1 MENETRTAAEKE
13 IQFIT
18 FTLGN
23 EKYAVEI
30 EKVKE
35 VILPIDTYPVPGMP
49 VQVRGVIN
57 LRGEIVPILEIA
69 SALGTAD
76 SSAGGEDKSRRIIII
91 DGEDGGVGFE
101 VDRVI
106 EVVKIAR
113 SVIKSDLGNVNINR
127 EVLDGIVQEENG
139 IILCINPERIIG
151 SFVDVAELKK
161 ADAPV

>member
-1 MENETRTAAEKE
+1 METETRTAAEQE

-57 LRGEIVPILEIA
+57 LRGEIVPILEIV
-69 SALGTAD
+69 SSLGISD
-76 SSAGGEDKSRRIIII
+76 NSAGSDEKSRRIIII
-91 DGEDGGVGFE
+91 DGEDGGIGFE

-106 EVVKIAR
+106 EVVRIPKSA
-113 SVIKSDLGNVNINR
+113 IKSDLGNVNINR
-127 EVLDGIVQEENG
+127 EVLDGIVQEQNG
-139 IILCINPERIIG
+139 IILCINPEKIIS
-151 SFVDVAELKK
+151 SFVDVAQLRK
-161 ADAPV
+161 ADAPL

>member
-1 MENETRTAAEKE
+1 MESEVITEMENE

-35 VILPIDTYPVPGMP
+35 VILPIDTYPIPGMP

-57 LRGEIVPILEIA
+57 LRGEIVPILEISA
-69 SALGTAD
+69 ALGTGD
-76 SSAGGEDKSRRIIII
+76 RNNGEENKNSRIIII

-106 EVVKIAR
+106 EVMKISR
-113 SVIKSDLGNVNINR
+113 DRIQSDIGNLSINR
-127 EVLDGIVQEENG
+127 EVLEGIVQKGNG
-139 IILCINPERIIG
+139 IIICLNPERVIS
-151 SFVDVAELKK
+151 SFIDVAELRKSETIL
-161 ADAPV
+161 